1 MLPHTPAF
9 ASSPQRTSRR
19 QAIAFLFAG
28 LGSLLASPLAKAADA
43 ADGPFLYGKDIDG
56 HAVTSLAVTSLAVP
70 GTQYVAAIFV
80 ATDCPISNRYL
91 PEIARISREFAPR
104 GLRLWLVYPNPGD
117 TLAAVRAHQ
126 TQYRIPASLPR
137 LIAPDSRFL
146 AHALV
151 HVTPEAAIFH
161 ADAVMTQPV
170 LWHGRIDD
178 RYLTFGTQ
186 RPAATRH
193 DLADALNAALTGRPP
208 ASAPAPPIGCAII
221 PRAWHNPTSAS

>member
-1 MLPHTPAF
+1 MLPHTPAL
-9 ASSPQRTSRR
+9 ASSPLRTSRR
-19 QAIAFLFAG
+19 QAIALLAAG
-28 LGSLLASPLAKAADA
+28 FGSLLGSPLAKAAQ
-43 ADGPFLYGKDIDG
+43 ADPGTFLYGKDSDG
-56 HAVTSLAVTSLAVP
+56 HDVTSLAVP

-91 PEIARISREFAPR
+91 PEVARLSRQFAPR
-104 GLRLWLVYPNPGD
+104 GVHLWLVYPNPGD

-126 TQYRIPASLPR
+126 TQYRIAASLPQ

-146 AHALV
+146 AHAHV

-161 ADAVMTQPV
+161 GDAVMNQPV

-193 DLADALNAALTGRPP
+193 DLADALNAALAGRQP
-208 ASAPAPPIGCAII
+208 ASAPAPPVGCAII
-221 PRAWHNPTSAS
+221 PRDLHT